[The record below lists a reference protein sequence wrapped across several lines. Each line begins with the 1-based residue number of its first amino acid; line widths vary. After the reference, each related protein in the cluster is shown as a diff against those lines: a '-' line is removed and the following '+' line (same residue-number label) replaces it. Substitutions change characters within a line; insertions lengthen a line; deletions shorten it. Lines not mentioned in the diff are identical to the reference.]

1 MAVEAASVEPTGAAE
16 KGRVAGK
23 KDLCSAGVRCTDC
36 PVKISVIIPARNE
49 EAYLPECLQA
59 VAAAAVHA
67 GVAVETLVVLN
78 RCTDRTE
85 EIARAHG
92 AVIVREDE
100 ANLSRIRNAGAAAAS
115 GEILVTVDADSR
127 LHPLSLREIVRKLGS
142 GRYIGGGSAVLPER
156 LSLGIV
162 VTMFCVLPRLIRHGV
177 SYGSFW
183 TTRENF
189 AAIGGFDPAFITIE
203 DVDFARRLR
212 ALGRQRG
219 LAYGILWRTPL
230 VTSCRKFDTFGD
242 WYLVRHPDFLR
253 RVFTGTDRAA
263 ADQYWYQVDRGRD

>member
-1 MAVEAASVEPTGAAE
+1 M
-16 KGRVAGK
+16 
-23 KDLCSAGVRCTDC
+23 
-36 PVKISVIIPARNE
+36 KISVIIPARDE
-49 EAYLPECLQA
+49 EAYLTACLAA

-67 GVAVETLVVLN
+67 GVAVETVVVLN

-85 EIARAHG
+85 ELARAHG
-92 AVIVREDE
+92 AVVVCEDE
-100 ANLSRIRNAGAAAAS
+100 PNLSQIRNAGAAAAS

-142 GRYIGGGSAVLPER
+142 GRYVGGGSAVLPER
-156 LSLGIV
+156 VSLGII
-162 VTMFCVLPRLIRHGV
+162 VTMCCVLPRLIRHGV

-219 LAYGILWRTPL
+219 LAFGTLWRTPL

-263 ADQYWYQVDRGRD
+263 ADEYWYRAERGSRRSESQKPKVGR